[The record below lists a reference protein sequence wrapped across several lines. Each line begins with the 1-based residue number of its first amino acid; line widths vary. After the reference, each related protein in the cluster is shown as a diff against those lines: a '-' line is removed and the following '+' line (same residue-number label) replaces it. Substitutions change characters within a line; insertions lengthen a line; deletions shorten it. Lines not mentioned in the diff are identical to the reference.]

1 MEGAL
6 MPVAQIGT
14 YEGRGLGR
22 EQEEEGYGGDQR
34 GPQGRAKDWY
44 YLNEGE
50 LTSLLKAFVLM

>member
-1 MEGAL
+1 